1 MNLLLERKAEIINK
15 YFYKDMGIISNRKIW
30 DTLKDIHTRKE
41 LNLFELKVSDL
52 IWETSKDKSW
62 SDIYTEAKATIFI
75 RKLGIEIKGHKYE
88 TEIFKDEYN
97 KNLVDGY
104 GLGKKSIDK
113 YGIRSWIEN
122 ET

>member
-30 DTLKDIHTRKE
+30 DTLKDIRTRKE

-52 IWETSKDKSW
+52 IWETSRDKSW

-122 ET
+122 EA

>member
-1 MNLLLERKAEIINK
+1 
-15 YFYKDMGIISNRKIW
+15 MGIISNRKIW
-30 DTLKDIHTRKE
+30 DTLKDIRTRKE

-52 IWETSKDKSW
+52 IWETSRDKSW

-122 ET
+122 EA